1 MTIKKQVLLTIY
13 DQLLEAEAATLTI
26 LNNIEYEDLN
36 TTSDEL
42 ASLEG
47 NNERI
52 SAILA
57 DIRTNHTH

>member
-13 DQLLEAEAATLTI
+13 DQLLEAENATLTI

-47 NNERI
+47 NIERI
-52 SAILA
+52 ASILA